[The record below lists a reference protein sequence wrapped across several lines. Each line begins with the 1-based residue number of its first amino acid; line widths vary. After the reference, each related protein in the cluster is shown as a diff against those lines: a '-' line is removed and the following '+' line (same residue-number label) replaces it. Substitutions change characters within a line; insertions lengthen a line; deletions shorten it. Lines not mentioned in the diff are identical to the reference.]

1 MTRSYNGSRV
11 VALNKFD
18 FFKLHDAFDI
28 MKSEHHV
35 RPCVGLV
42 VIYNSRYRDGFI
54 CGCVVIS
61 AQFIDKR
68 SYKSRLLV
76 KLDFEILVLHREA
89 GSGNIRI
96 DMYLRQVAV
105 FVPAGFEPIDGIAHC
120 GDIGNEHRVKMGVV
134 GARGADIAENHIVAR
149 IIGHLL

>member
-1 MTRSYNGSRV
+1 
-11 VALNKFD
+11 
-18 FFKLHDAFDI
+18 

-35 RPCVGLV
+35 RPCIGLV
-42 VIYNSRYRDGFI
+42 VVYNSRHCDGFI

-68 SYKSRLLV
+68 SYKSRVLV

-89 GSGNIRI
+89 GSGNICI

-134 GARGADIAENHIVAR
+134 GARGADIAENHIVALV
-149 IIGHLL
+149 IGHLL

>member
-1 MTRSYNGSRV
+1 MTRSYNSSRV

-35 RPCVGLV
+35 RPCIGLV
-42 VIYNSRYRDGFI
+42 VVYNSRHCDGFI
-54 CGCVVIS
+54 CGRVVIS
-61 AQFIDKR
+61 AYFIDKR
-68 SYKSRLLV
+68 SYESGVLV

-134 GARGADIAENHIVAR
+134 GA
-149 IIGHLL
+149 